1 MNKIVDECRMTSFE
15 KTWAQRE
22 VKSMTEKIRD
32 TVKPQGALKPRI
44 QTAVNK
50 LQVQTSKM
58 DVMLTKLHQ
67 RDQQLFD
74 RIVTAMQSHDTQAS
88 RVLSSELAEV
98 RKVSRVLGNARNSLE
113 QVQLRLTTIHDLGD
127 AMIAIGP
134 AMSTMKELKPTMS
147 KFMPE
152 ADSELNTMTET
163 LNGLMVDSL
172 SGDSFEMQDNAMNE
186 ETNSILQE
194 ATAVAEQQTDDRFPS
209 IPTTT
214 PTGLPSQTQ
223 SNTQSNPMDFLE

>member
-1 MNKIVDECRMTSFE
+1 MTSFE

-67 RDQQLFD
+67 RDQQIFD

-113 QVQLRLTTIHDLGD
+113 QVQLRLTTIHVLGD

-172 SGDSFEMQDNAMNE
+172 SGDSFEMQDSGMTE

-194 ATAVAEQQTDDRFPS
+194 AEAVASQQTDEKFPS
-209 IPTTT
+209 IPTMA

>member
-1 MNKIVDECRMTSFE
+1 MTSFE
-15 KTWAQRE
+15 KSWAQRE

-58 DVMLTKLHQ
+58 DVMLTKLHE

-74 RIVTAMQSHDTQAS
+74 RIVTATQNHDSSTS
-88 RVLSSELAEV
+88 KVLSSELAEV
-98 RKVSRVLGNARNSLE
+98 RKVSRVLGGARNSLE

-127 AMIAIGP
+127 AMVAIGP
-134 AMSTMKELKPTMS
+134 AMSTMKELKPTMN

-163 LNGLMVDSL
+163 LNGLMVDSF
-172 SGDSFEMQDNAMNE
+172 SGDSFELQDNSMNE
-186 ETNSILQE
+186 ETNAILQE
-194 ATAVAEQQTDDRFPS
+194 AEAVASQQTDERFPS
-209 IPTTT
+209 IPTATPTT

>member
-1 MNKIVDECRMTSFE
+1 MTSFE
-15 KTWAQRE
+15 KSWAQRE
-22 VKSMTEKIRD
+22 VKSMTERIRD

-50 LQVQTSKM
+50 LQGQTSKM
-58 DVMLTKLHQ
+58 DVMLTKLHE

-74 RIVTAMQSHDTQAS
+74 RIVTATQNHDTS
-88 RVLSSELAEV
+88 TSKVLSSELAEV
-98 RKVSRVLGNARNSLE
+98 RKVLRVLGSARNSLE

-152 ADSELNTMTET
+152 ADSELNSMTET

-172 SGDSFEMQDNAMNE
+172 PGDSFEMQSDNTMNE
-186 ETNSILQE
+186 ETNAILQE
-194 ATAVAEQQTDDRFPS
+194 AEAVASQQTDEKFPS
-209 IPTTT
+209 IPTIPTV
-214 PTGLPSQTQ
+214 PTGPTSQR
-223 SNTQSNPMDFLE
+223 QSNPMDFLE

>member
-1 MNKIVDECRMTSFE
+1 MISFQ
-15 KTWAQRE
+15 KTWAQKE

-74 RIVTAMQSHDTQAS
+74 RIVTATQSHDTPTS

-172 SGDSFEMQDNAMNE
+172 SGDSFEMQDSAMTE

-194 ATAVAEQQTDDRFPS
+194 AEAVASQQTDEKFPS
-209 IPTTT
+209 IPTMA

>member
-1 MNKIVDECRMTSFE
+1 MTSFE
-15 KTWAQRE
+15 KSWAHRE

-58 DVMLTKLHQ
+58 DAMLTNLHQ

-74 RIVTAMQSHDTQAS
+74 RIVTAMQNHDTQAS

-98 RKVSRVLGNARNSLE
+98 RKVSRVLGNTRNSIE

-127 AMIAIGP
+127 AMVAIGP
-134 AMSTMKELKPTMS
+134 AMATMKGLKPTMS

-152 ADSELNTMTET
+152 ADSELNSMTET
-163 LNGLMVDSL
+163 LNGLMTDSL
-172 SGDSFEMQDNAMNE
+172 SGDSFEVQDSAMNE
-186 ETNSILQE
+186 ETNAILQE
-194 ATAVAEQQTDDRFPS
+194 AEAVAEQQTDENFPS

-214 PTGLPSQTQ
+214 PSTTPTELPSKTP
-223 SNTQSNPMDFLE
+223 SNPMDFLE

>member
-1 MNKIVDECRMTSFE
+1 MTSFE
-15 KTWAQRE
+15 KTWAHKE

-74 RIVTAMQSHDTQAS
+74 RIVTATQSHDTPTS

-152 ADSELNTMTET
+152 ADSELNSMTDT

-172 SGDSFEMQDNAMNE
+172 SGDSFEMQDSAMNE
-186 ETNSILQE
+186 ETNAILQE
-194 ATAVAEQQTDDRFPS
+194 ASAVAEQQTDERFPS

-214 PTGLPSQTQ
+214 TPTGIPTQTQ

>member
-1 MNKIVDECRMTSFE
+1 MTSFE

-74 RIVTAMQSHDTQAS
+74 RVVTATQSHDTPTS

-172 SGDSFEMQDNAMNE
+172 SGDSFEMQDSAMTE

-194 ATAVAEQQTDDRFPS
+194 AEAVASQQTDEKFPS

>member
-1 MNKIVDECRMTSFE
+1 MTSFQ
-15 KTWAQRE
+15 KSWAQKE
-22 VKSMTEKIRD
+22 VKSMTERIRD

-58 DVMLTKLHQ
+58 DIMLTKLRE

-74 RIVTAMQSHDTQAS
+74 RIVTATQSHDTQTS

-98 RKVSRVLGNARNSLE
+98 RKVQRVLGGARNSLE

-134 AMSTMKELKPTMS
+134 AMSTMRDLKPTMS

-152 ADSELNTMTET
+152 ADSELNSMTET

-172 SGDSFEMQDNAMNE
+172 SGDSFEMQDSTMNE
-186 ETNSILQE
+186 ETNAILQE
-194 ATAVAEQQTDDRFPS
+194 ASAVAEQQTDEKFPS

-214 PTGLPSQTQ
+214 PTRLPTQTQ

>member
-1 MNKIVDECRMTSFE
+1 MTSFE

-74 RIVTAMQSHDTQAS
+74 RVVTATQSHDTPTS

-134 AMSTMKELKPTMS
+134 AMSTMKELKPTMR

-172 SGDSFEMQDNAMNE
+172 SGGDSFEMQDSAMTE

-194 ATAVAEQQTDDRFPS
+194 AEAVASQQTDEKFPS
-209 IPTTT
+209 IPTMT

>member
-1 MNKIVDECRMTSFE
+1 MTSFE

-74 RIVTAMQSHDTQAS
+74 RIVTATQSHDTPTS

-172 SGDSFEMQDNAMNE
+172 SGDSFEMQSDNAMNE
-186 ETNSILQE
+186 ETNAILQE
-194 ATAVAEQQTDDRFPS
+194 AEAVASQQTDEKFPS
-209 IPTTT
+209 IPTIPTV
-214 PTGLPSQTQ
+214 PTGPTSQ
-223 SNTQSNPMDFLE
+223 TQSNPMDFLE

>member
-1 MNKIVDECRMTSFE
+1 MTSFE
-15 KTWAQRE
+15 KSWAQRE
-22 VKSMTEKIRD
+22 VKSMTERIRD

-50 LQVQTSKM
+50 LQGQTSKM
-58 DVMLTKLHQ
+58 DVMLTKLHE

-74 RIVTAMQSHDTQAS
+74 RIVTATQSHDTSTS

-98 RKVSRVLGNARNSLE
+98 RKVSRVLGSARNSLE

-152 ADSELNTMTET
+152 ADSELNSMTET

-172 SGDSFEMQDNAMNE
+172 PGDSFEMESGNAMNE
-186 ETNSILQE
+186 ETNAILQE
-194 ATAVAEQQTDDRFPS
+194 AEAVASQQTDEKFPS

>member
-1 MNKIVDECRMTSFE
+1 MTSFQ
-15 KTWAQRE
+15 KSWAHKE
-22 VKSMTEKIRD
+22 VKSMTERIRD

-58 DVMLTKLHQ
+58 DIMLTKLRE

-74 RIVTAMQSHDTQAS
+74 RIVTATQSHDTQTS

-98 RKVSRVLGNARNSLE
+98 RKVQRVLGGARNSLE

-152 ADSELNTMTET
+152 ADSELNSMTEP
-163 LNGLMVDSL
+163 LKGLMVDSL
-172 SGDSFEMQDNAMNE
+172 SGDSFEMQDSAMNE
-186 ETNSILQE
+186 ETNAILQE
-194 ATAVAEQQTDDRFPS
+194 ASAVAEQQTDERFPS

-214 PTGLPSQTQ
+214 TPTGIPTQTQ

>member
-1 MNKIVDECRMTSFE
+1 MTSFQ
-15 KTWAQRE
+15 KSWAHKE
-22 VKSMTEKIRD
+22 VKSMTERIRD

-58 DVMLTKLHQ
+58 DIMLTKLRE

-74 RIVTAMQSHDTQAS
+74 RIVTATQSHDTQTS

-98 RKVSRVLGNARNSLE
+98 RKVQRVLGGARNSLE

-152 ADSELNTMTET
+152 ADSELNSMTDT

-172 SGDSFEMQDNAMNE
+172 SGDSFEMQDSAMNE
-186 ETNSILQE
+186 ETNAILQE
-194 ATAVAEQQTDDRFPS
+194 ASAVAEQQTDERFPS

-214 PTGLPSQTQ
+214 PTGIPTQTQ

>member
-1 MNKIVDECRMTSFE
+1 MTSFE

-74 RIVTAMQSHDTQAS
+74 RVVTATQSHDTPTS

-163 LNGLMVDSL
+163 LNGLMADSL
-172 SGDSFEMQDNAMNE
+172 SGDSFEMQDSAMTE

-194 ATAVAEQQTDDRFPS
+194 AEAVASQQTDEKFPS
-209 IPTTT
+209 IPTMT

>member
-1 MNKIVDECRMTSFE
+1 MTSFE
-15 KTWAQRE
+15 KTWAQKE

-44 QTAVNK
+44 QMAVNK

-58 DVMLTKLHQ
+58 DVMLTKLRQ

-74 RIVTAMQSHDTQAS
+74 RVVTAMQSHDTSAS

-98 RKVSRVLGNARNSLE
+98 RKVSRVLGNTRNSIE

-134 AMSTMKELKPTMS
+134 AMSTMKELKPMMG

-152 ADSELNTMTET
+152 ADSELNNMTET

-172 SGDSFEMQDNAMNE
+172 SGDSFEMQDSAMTE

-194 ATAVAEQQTDDRFPS
+194 AEAVASQQTDEKFPS
-209 IPTTT
+209 IPTMT

>member
-1 MNKIVDECRMTSFE
+1 MTSFQ
-15 KTWAQRE
+15 KKWAQRE

-58 DVMLTKLHQ
+58 DVMLTKLRE

-74 RIVTAMQSHDTQAS
+74 RIVTAMQSHDTQSS

-127 AMIAIGP
+127 AMVAIGP
-134 AMSTMKELKPTMS
+134 AMSTMRDLKPTMS

-152 ADSELNTMTET
+152 ADSELNSMTET

-172 SGDSFEMQDNAMNE
+172 SGDSFEMQDSAMNE

-194 ATAVAEQQTDDRFPS
+194 ASAVAEQQTDERFPS

-214 PTGLPSQTQ
+214 TPTGIPTQTQ

>member
-1 MNKIVDECRMTSFE
+1 MTSFE
-15 KTWAQRE
+15 KSWAHKE

-50 LQVQTSKM
+50 LQAQTSKM
-58 DVMLTKLHQ
+58 DVMLTNLHR

-98 RKVSRVLGNARNSLE
+98 RKVSRVLGNTRNSIE

-127 AMIAIGP
+127 AMVAIGP
-134 AMSTMKELKPTMS
+134 AMSTMKGLKPTMS

-152 ADSELNTMTET
+152 ADSELNSMTET
-163 LNGLMVDSL
+163 LNGLMTDSL
-172 SGDSFEMQDNAMNE
+172 SGDSLEVQDSVMNE
-186 ETNSILQE
+186 ETNAILQE
-194 ATAVAEQQTDDRFPS
+194 AEAVAEQQTDEQFPS

-214 PTGLPSQTQ
+214 PSTTPTELPSKTP
-223 SNTQSNPMDFLE
+223 SNPMDFLE

>member
-1 MNKIVDECRMTSFE
+1 MTSFE

-74 RIVTAMQSHDTQAS
+74 RIVTATQSHDTPTS

-172 SGDSFEMQDNAMNE
+172 SGDSFEMQDSAMTE

-194 ATAVAEQQTDDRFPS
+194 AEAVASQQTDEKFPS
-209 IPTTT
+209 IPTIPTV
-214 PTGLPSQTQ
+214 PTGPTSKTQ

>member
-1 MNKIVDECRMTSFE
+1 MTSFE
-15 KTWAQRE
+15 KSWAHKE

-50 LQVQTSKM
+50 LQAQTSKM
-58 DVMLTKLHQ
+58 DVMLTNLHR

-98 RKVSRVLGNARNSLE
+98 RKVSRVLGNTRNSIE

-127 AMIAIGP
+127 AMVAIGP
-134 AMSTMKELKPTMS
+134 AMSTMKSLKPTMS

-152 ADSELNTMTET
+152 ADSELNSMTET

-172 SGDSFEMQDNAMNE
+172 SGDSFEMQDSAMNE
-186 ETNSILQE
+186 ETNAILQE
-194 ATAVAEQQTDDRFPS
+194 AEAVASQQTDEKFPS

>member
-1 MNKIVDECRMTSFE
+1 MTSFE

-22 VKSMTEKIRD
+22 VKSMTEKLRD

-74 RIVTAMQSHDTQAS
+74 RIVTATQSHDTPTS
-88 RVLSSELAEV
+88 SVLSSELAEV

-172 SGDSFEMQDNAMNE
+172 SGDSFEMQDSAMTE

-194 ATAVAEQQTDDRFPS
+194 AEAVASQQTDEKFPS
-209 IPTTT
+209 IPTMT

>member
-1 MNKIVDECRMTSFE
+1 MTSFE

-67 RDQQLFD
+67 RDQQLLD
-74 RIVTAMQSHDTQAS
+74 RIVTATQSHDTPTS
-88 RVLSSELAEV
+88 RDLSSELAEV

-172 SGDSFEMQDNAMNE
+172 SGDSFEMQDSAMTE

-194 ATAVAEQQTDDRFPS
+194 AEAVASQQTDEKFPS
-209 IPTTT
+209 IPTMT

>member
-1 MNKIVDECRMTSFE
+1 MTSFQ
-15 KTWAQRE
+15 KSWAQKE
-22 VKSMTEKIRD
+22 VKSMTERIRD

-58 DVMLTKLHQ
+58 DIMLTKLRE

-74 RIVTAMQSHDTQAS
+74 RIVTATQSHDTQTS

-98 RKVSRVLGNARNSLE
+98 RKVQRVLGGARNSLE
-113 QVQLRLTTIHDLGD
+113 QVQLRLATIHDLGD

-134 AMSTMKELKPTMS
+134 AMSTMRDLKPTMS

-152 ADSELNTMTET
+152 ADSELNSMTET
-163 LNGLMVDSL
+163 LNGLMVDSI
-172 SGDSFEMQDNAMNE
+172 SGDSFDMQDGAMNE
-186 ETNSILQE
+186 ETNAILQE
-194 ATAVAEQQTDDRFPS
+194 ASAVAEQQTDASFPS

-214 PTGLPSQTQ
+214 PTGIPTQTQ

>member
-1 MNKIVDECRMTSFE
+1 MTSFE

-74 RIVTAMQSHDTQAS
+74 RVVTATQSHDTPTS

-113 QVQLRLTTIHDLGD
+113 RVQLRLTTIHDLGD

-172 SGDSFEMQDNAMNE
+172 SGDSFEMQDSGMTE

-194 ATAVAEQQTDDRFPS
+194 AEAVASQQTDEKSPS
-209 IPTTT
+209 IPTIT

-223 SNTQSNPMDFLE
+223 SNSQSNPMDFLE